1 MPDTYISPAETG
13 FYATGTRYYDPE
25 IGRFINA
32 DNAIAGTGESV
43 QGYNLY
49 SYCFNNPVNMSDPT
63 GNWPKWVKKISSRV
77 VNAVKTI
84 VKIVASPFKAIKAS
98 VGGGIGIGGKVEA
111 TVNNIPI
118 EVGAVVSNSD
128 SVVLENNNVD
138 FRNSTS
144 AEVSLNILNVVDYS
158 QINGRAH
165 SYYDNNCNC
174 NFMNSTFGEKSC
186 CKANK
191 SFASKDTTIGIS
203 LSAYLLIGFD
213 VSVGIDMAVWSEE
226 LISIFDE
233 TLLYS
238 D

>member
-1 MPDTYISPAETG
+1 MPGTYISPAETG
-13 FYATGTRYYDPE
+13 FYLTGTRYYDPE

-32 DNAIAGTGESV
+32 DNQIAGVGGNIL
-43 QGYNLY
+43 GYNLF
-49 SYCFNNPVNMSDPT
+49 SYCFNNPVNYSDPT
-63 GNWPKWVKKISSRV
+63 GNWPKWIEKISSRV

-84 VKIVASPFKAIKAS
+84 VKIAVSPFKAIKAS

-118 EVGAVVSNSD
+118 EAGAVISNSD
-128 SVVLENNNVD
+128 SVVLENNRVD
-138 FRNSTS
+138 VRNSTS
-144 AEVSLNILNVVDYS
+144 AGVSLNILDVVDYS
-158 QINGRAH
+158 HINGRAH
-165 SYYDNNCNC
+165 SYYDNDCNC

-186 CKANK
+186 CSANK
-191 SFASKDTTIGIS
+191 PFASNETTIGFS

-226 LISIFDE
+226 LISIFNE
-233 TLLYS
+233 SLLYS

>member
-1 MPDTYISPAETG
+1 MNS
-13 FYATGTRYYDPE
+13 RYYDPE

-32 DNAIAGTGESV
+32 DIAISGTGESV

-84 VKIVASPFKAIKAS
+84 VKIATSPFKAIKAS

-111 TVNNIPI
+111 NVKNIPI

-128 SVVLENNNVD
+128 SVILENSRVD
-138 FRNSTS
+138 VRNSTS
-144 AEVSLNILNVVDYS
+144 ADVSLNILNVVDYS
-158 QINGRAH
+158 YTNGRAH
-165 SYYDNNCNC
+165 SYYDNDCNC

-186 CKANK
+186 CSANK
-191 SFASKDTTIGIS
+191 PFVSNDTTIGFS
-203 LSAYLLIGFD
+203 LSAYLLVGFD
-213 VSVGIDMAVWSEE
+213 VSIGIDMNVWSEE
-226 LISIFDE
+226 LISIFNE
-233 TLLYS
+233 SLSYS